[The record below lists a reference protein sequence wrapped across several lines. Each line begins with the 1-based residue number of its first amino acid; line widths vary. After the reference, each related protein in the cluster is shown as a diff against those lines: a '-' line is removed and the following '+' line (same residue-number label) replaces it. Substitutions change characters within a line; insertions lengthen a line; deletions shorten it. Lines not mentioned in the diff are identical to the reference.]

1 MYEGIRQTD
10 TTPVP
15 RPNFSRPVP
24 MSNLL
29 RKTLMKSQRTGL
41 CTSII
46 NHFTNG
52 NKASHA
58 SHCYN
63 MAMAMLRR
71 NSLTV
76 RKWARVFTL
85 NDSQMADSGSSRM
98 VALAKTPV
106 LLMRTVG
113 WPCFSLILSAAALIL
128 SVLVTSAS

>member
-1 MYEGIRQTD
+1 
-10 TTPVP
+10 
-15 RPNFSRPVP
+15 
-24 MSNLL
+24 
-29 RKTLMKSQRTGL
+29 
-41 CTSII
+41 
-46 NHFTNG
+46 
-52 NKASHA
+52 
-58 SHCYN
+58 
-63 MAMAMLRR
+63 MAMAMLGR

-98 VALAKTPV
+98 VPLAKTPA